1 MLVSQAMKH
10 AAELKTLPASHV
22 ADTDAAAAAA
32 ADAQAE
38 ALDAAAAES
47 AAATDAAAAAAAA
60 TLDAATKAGTHYPR
74 SQRFII
80 HHRFTIVY
88 YI

>member
-47 AAATDAAAAAAAA
+47 AAATDAAAAAAA